1 MLTLGVAMTIIAFL
15 PPLPLILVLCA
26 IVGFVYGPI
35 APIYNY
41 VMQTR
46 APQHL
51 RGRVVGVMGS
61 LAYAAGPLGLVLA
74 GPLADAA
81 GLHATF
87 LALSLPMLLLGLVAL
102 SLPALRDLDRDPTAD
117 PGERR
122 RTWVVKRKRCRG
134 TRVTQTTTRTSRSL
148 VYQQVLDPV
157 AHSLAWSSLVAAIP
171 LLLLFVLLGVLRVT
185 AWVASLISLAVA
197 IVVAVLVYGMPIG
210 QTLLAGTEGA
220 AFGFFPILW
229 IVINAIWVYQ
239 LTVETGHFDV
249 LRRSFAS
256 VSDDQRIQAVLI
268 AFSFG
273 ALLEA
278 LAGFGTPVAVTSV
291 MLMAL
296 GFKPLK
302 AAALALSPT
311 PRPWPSA
318 RWPPRSS
325 RWARSPNCRATRS
338 VRWSAGRRR
347 SWRCSFPLSWS
358 RSSTAGE
365 ASGRPGP
372 RRSCA
377 GSSSRSPSTPPPT
390 SSRCRWPT
398 WSRRCCRPPRWSC
411 WSASGAPAGTY
422 TEPAV
427 VAGGAAD
434 EPTPDFAERV
444 EHPDARADVVK
455 AYAPYAIII
464 AVFVICQITAVKKLL
479 DKATVKFQ
487 WPALDIVSP
496 KGKPVSL
503 TEFTLNLLTTP
514 GTQMLIAG
522 IITMIALKLSVPRA
536 VKAYGTTLHQLRW
549 AIVTVMAVLA
559 LAFVMNLSGQTITL
573 GTWMAAAGGAFAL
586 LSPILGW
593 LGVAVTGSDT
603 SANSLFGA
611 LQVTAANQAGL
622 SDVLMAATNSSG
634 GVLGK
639 MISPQNLA
647 IAAAAVGMNGKEGDI
662 FRRVVVWSVVFLVA
676 AVHPVRAAGL
686 AGAFLDGA
694 VVSTRSIEP

>member
-1 MLTLGVAMTIIAFL
+1 
-15 PPLPLILVLCA
+15 
-26 IVGFVYGPI
+26 
-35 APIYNY
+35 
-41 VMQTR
+41 
-46 APQHL
+46 
-51 RGRVVGVMGS
+51 
-61 LAYAAGPLGLVLA
+61 
-74 GPLADAA
+74 
-81 GLHATF
+81 
-87 LALSLPMLLLGLVAL
+87 
-102 SLPALRDLDRDPTAD
+102 
-117 PGERR
+117 
-122 RTWVVKRKRCRG
+122 
-134 TRVTQTTTRTSRSL
+134 

-171 LLLLFVLLGVLRVT
+171 LLLLFILLGVLRVT

-197 IVVAVLVYGMPIG
+197 IVVAVVVYGMPIG

-239 LTVETGHFDV
+239 QTVETGHFDV

-256 VSDDQRIQAVLI
+256 ISDDQRIQAVLI

-296 GFKPLK
+296 GFRPMK
-302 AAALALSPT
+302 AAVLALVANTAPVAFGAMAT
-311 PRPWPSA
+311 PILTLAKVTELPSDTLGAMVGRQTPILALFVPLVLVAIVDGWRGIRETWPAAVVCGLVFAVAQYATSNFISVPLADVVASLLSAVAVVVLVRVWRPA
-318 RWPPRSS
+318 RP
-325 RWARSPNCRATRS
+325 
-338 VRWSAGRRR
+338 
-347 SWRCSFPLSWS
+347 
-358 RSSTAGE
+358 
-365 ASGRPGP
+365 
-372 RRSCA
+372 
-377 GSSSRSPSTPPPT
+377 
-390 SSRCRWPT
+390 
-398 WSRRCCRPPRWSC
+398 
-411 WSASGAPAGTY
+411 Y

-434 EPTPDFAERV
+434 EPTPEFAERV
-444 EHPDARADVVK
+444 EHPDSRADVVK

-464 AVFVICQITAVKKLL
+464 AVFVICQITAVKNLL

-487 WPALDIVSP
+487 WPGLDIVSP
-496 KGKPVSL
+496 KGKPLSL
-503 TEFTLNLLTTP
+503 TEFNLNLLTTP

-522 IITMIALKLSVPRA
+522 VLTMIALKLSVPRA

-586 LSPILGW
+586 VSPILGW
-593 LGVAVTGSDT
+593 LGTAVTGSDT

-611 LQVTAANQAGL
+611 LQVTAANEAGL

-639 MISPQNLA
+639 MVSPQNLA
-647 IAAAAVGMNGKEGDI
+647 IVAAAVGMNGKEGDI
-662 FRRVVVWSVVFLVA
+662 FRRVVVWSLLFLLVMCILSA
-676 AVHPVRAAGL
+676 LQASPVL
-686 AGAFLDGA
+686 SWM
-694 VVSTRSIEP
+694 VPQ

>member
-1 MLTLGVAMTIIAFL
+1 
-15 PPLPLILVLCA
+15 
-26 IVGFVYGPI
+26 
-35 APIYNY
+35 
-41 VMQTR
+41 
-46 APQHL
+46 
-51 RGRVVGVMGS
+51 
-61 LAYAAGPLGLVLA
+61 
-74 GPLADAA
+74 
-81 GLHATF
+81 
-87 LALSLPMLLLGLVAL
+87 
-102 SLPALRDLDRDPTAD
+102 
-117 PGERR
+117 
-122 RTWVVKRKRCRG
+122 
-134 TRVTQTTTRTSRSL
+134 

-157 AHSLAWSSLVAAIP
+157 AQSLAWSSLVAAIP

-197 IVVAVLVYGMPIG
+197 VAVAVFVYGMPVG

-249 LRRSFAS
+249 LRRSFS
-256 VSDDQRIQAVLI
+256 RVSDDQRIQAVLI

-296 GFKPLK
+296 GFRPMK
-302 AAALALSPT
+302 AAVLALVANTAPVAFGAMAT
-311 PRPWPSA
+311 PILTLAKVTELPSDTLGAMVGRQTPILALFVPLVLVAIVDGWRGVRETWPAALLCGVVFGIGQYATSNFISVPLADVVASLLSA
-318 RWPPRSS
+318 AAVVLLVRVWHPS
-325 RWARSPNCRATRS
+325 R
-338 VRWSAGRRR
+338 
-347 SWRCSFPLSWS
+347 
-358 RSSTAGE
+358 
-365 ASGRPGP
+365 
-372 RRSCA
+372 
-377 GSSSRSPSTPPPT
+377 
-390 SSRCRWPT
+390 
-398 WSRRCCRPPRWSC
+398 
-411 WSASGAPAGTY
+411 TY

-434 EPTPDFAERV
+434 EPTPEFAERV
-444 EHPDARADVVK
+444 DHPDSRADVVK

-464 AVFVICQITAVKKLL
+464 AVFVICQISAVKSLL
-479 DKATVKFQ
+479 DRATVKFH
-487 WPALDIVSP
+487 WPGLDVVSP

-503 TEFTLNLLTTP
+503 TEFTLGLLTTP

-522 IITMIALKLSVPRA
+522 VLTAIALKLSVPRA

-549 AIVTVMAVLA
+549 AILTVMAVLA

-622 SDVLMAATNSSG
+622 SDILMAASNSSG

-639 MISPQNLA
+639 MVSPQNLA

-662 FRRVVVWSVVFLVA
+662 FRRVVVWSLLFLLLMCILSA
-676 AVHPVRAAGL
+676 LQASPVL
-686 AGAFLDGA
+686 SWM
-694 VVSTRSIEP
+694 VPS

>member
-1 MLTLGVAMTIIAFL
+1 M
-15 PPLPLILVLCA
+15 
-26 IVGFVYGPI
+26 
-35 APIYNY
+35 
-41 VMQTR
+41 
-46 APQHL
+46 
-51 RGRVVGVMGS
+51 
-61 LAYAAGPLGLVLA
+61 
-74 GPLADAA
+74 
-81 GLHATF
+81 
-87 LALSLPMLLLGLVAL
+87 
-102 SLPALRDLDRDPTAD
+102 
-117 PGERR
+117 
-122 RTWVVKRKRCRG
+122 
-134 TRVTQTTTRTSRSL
+134 
-148 VYQQVLDPV
+148 YQQVLDPV
-157 AHSLAWSSLVAAIP
+157 GHSLAWSSLVAAIP

-197 IVVAVLVYGMPIG
+197 IAIAVLVYGMPIG
-210 QTLLAGTEGA
+210 QSLLAGTEGA

-239 LTVETGHFDV
+239 QTVETGHFDV
-249 LRRSFAS
+249 LRRSFS
-256 VSDDQRIQAVLI
+256 RVSDDQRIQAVLI

-296 GFKPLK
+296 GFKPMK
-302 AAALALSPT
+302 AAVLALVANTAPVAFGAMAT
-311 PRPWPSA
+311 PILTLAKVTELPSDTLGAMVGRQTPILAVFVPLVLVAIVDGWRGIRETWPAAVVCGLVFGVAQYATSNFISVPLADVVASLLSAAAVVLLVRVWRPA
-318 RWPPRSS
+318 RP
-325 RWARSPNCRATRS
+325 
-338 VRWSAGRRR
+338 
-347 SWRCSFPLSWS
+347 
-358 RSSTAGE
+358 
-365 ASGRPGP
+365 
-372 RRSCA
+372 
-377 GSSSRSPSTPPPT
+377 
-390 SSRCRWPT
+390 
-398 WSRRCCRPPRWSC
+398 
-411 WSASGAPAGTY
+411 Y

-434 EPTPDFAERV
+434 EPTPEFAQRV
-444 EHPDARADVVK
+444 EHPDSRSDVVK

-487 WPALDIVSP
+487 WPGLDIVSP
-496 KGKPVSL
+496 KGKPVAL

-522 IITMIALKLSVPRA
+522 ILTAIVLKLSVPRA

-622 SDVLMAATNSSG
+622 SDVLMAASNSSG

-639 MISPQNLA
+639 MVSPQNLA

-662 FRRVVVWSVVFLVA
+662 FRRVVVWSLLFLLLMCILSA
-676 AVHPVRAAGL
+676 LQASPVL
-686 AGAFLDGA
+686 SWM
-694 VVSTRSIEP
+694 VPS